1 MARVPKICPTSGV
14 EVAIE
19 VATEVKRVARV
30 VRVARIVP
38 VYASLISAQYRPYY
52 DAAEETAAVE
62 VIVAPIITSIVA
74 VPSTVISLR
83 AVAIVAAAASI
94 AMSRKA
100 WLVEFAAASI
110 ASVVGKG

>member
-1 MARVPKICPTSGV
+1 
-14 EVAIE
+14 
-19 VATEVKRVARV
+19 
-30 VRVARIVP
+30 
-38 VYASLISAQYRPYY
+38 
-52 DAAEETAAVE
+52 

>member
-14 EVAIE
+14 EAAIE
-19 VATEVKRVARV
+19 VATVVKRV

-38 VYASLISAQYRPYY
+38 VYASLISAQYRSYY

-74 VPSTVISLR
+74 VLSTVVSLH

-110 ASVVGKG
+110 APVVGKG

>member
-14 EVAIE
+14 EAAIE
-19 VATEVKRVARV
+19 VATVVKRV

-83 AVAIVAAAASI
+83 VVAIVAAAASI

-110 ASVVGKG
+110 APVVGKG